1 MKYNILVVGGTGFI
15 GKNFITLLKKKRK
28 FNIYSL
34 SQKKIDKKSRDKNV
48 KYIFCKIQN
57 KNQLKKKLRY
67 NFDFVVNL
75 AGHKHHKEFKKTYQT
90 HYLGLKYLVDI
101 LFTKKIKKF
110 IQVGSC
116 LEYGYTKSPQSEK
129 KIVKISKLKSVFG
142 RSKLKS
148 TNYIMKLYT
157 RAGFPCLVLRP
168 YLIYGPGQSFERLIP
183 YVIKKCLNNESF
195 NLTSGKQLRNLIY
208 INDFINIL
216 YKCLFIKTQGEI
228 FNVGS
233 SKNYKI
239 KFIID
244 YIHKLVKKGFPK
256 FGMIK
261 LRKDEPMN
269 LYPDLKK
276 INKYVKLKSEVTIK
290 EGLKKTILFIKKCK
304 L

>member
-1 MKYNILVVGGTGFI
+1 MVGGTGFI

-129 KIVKISKLKSVFG
+129 IVKISKLKSV
-142 RSKLKS
+142 LK
-148 TNYIMKLYT
+148 
-157 RAGFPCLVLRP
+157 
-168 YLIYGPGQSFERLIP
+168 
-183 YVIKKCLNNESF
+183 
-195 NLTSGKQLRNLIY
+195 
-208 INDFINIL
+208 
-216 YKCLFIKTQGEI
+216 IKT
-228 FNVGS
+228 
-233 SKNYKI
+233 K
-239 KFIID
+239 
-244 YIHKLVKKGFPK
+244 IHKLYNEIAYQGRFSVFSVKAIF
-256 FGMIK
+256 
-261 LRKDEPMN
+261 N
-269 LYPDLKK
+269 LWTWS
-276 INKYVKLKSEVTIK
+276 II
-290 EGLKKTILFIKKCK
+290 
-304 L
+304 